1 MSGAFVLQPFQYS
14 RKLDTCRCRC
24 STSSEAADESD
35 IVVIGSGVG
44 GLGAAALFAKDGYD
58 VTVLESHLH
67 PGGAAHAFSR
77 GQYVFDSGPSLYTG
91 MSFRPSSNPLA
102 HLLDSIGEDVEWIRY
117 SEWGVNIPEGCFRK
131 RVGAVDIQHMLQTR
145 NKSSE
150 QGRQA
155 LDQWNRLWKRI
166 DSLSKA
172 SRAVPTA
179 AVRTDPLAAVTVS
192 RYLPRVLSSLSS
204 LPFLTRPFSEIMD
217 AEKVDD
223 PLLRNWIDLL
233 CFLLSGLPANG
244 TPTVEAAFMLGDFYS
259 AGAVLDYPRGGS
271 GELVEALARGVTK
284 RGGRIMLGHHVDS
297 VLVENN
303 RATGVRT
310 TTGKVFRAKELVVSN
325 ASCWDMARL
334 LQNDLADDSFNQW
347 NRSLSDTPECR
358 SFMHLHL
365 GFDLTGLG
373 DLLCH
378 YIHVFDWNKG
388 IDAEGNVVL
397 ISIPSVLDPSLAP
410 EGKHVLHAY
419 TPASEPYDAWAGLK
433 KGSPEY
439 VARKEERA
447 GVIWK
452 ALEEIVPDIR
462 SRVDVEMIGTPLT
475 HEKFLRRSRGS
486 YGPAIRAGQEMFPF
500 AETPVEHLIRCGD
513 SVFPGIGLPAV
524 AAGALIAANSRSSI
538 LSHLALLDEIG
549 L

>member
-1 MSGAFVLQPFQYS
+1 M
-14 RKLDTCRCRC
+14 
-24 STSSEAADESD
+24 
-35 IVVIGSGVG
+35 
-44 GLGAAALFAKDGYD
+44 
-58 VTVLESHLH
+58 
-67 PGGAAHAFSR
+67 
-77 GQYVFDSGPSLYTG
+77 
-91 MSFRPSSNPLA
+91 
-102 HLLDSIGEDVEWIRY
+102 
-117 SEWGVNIPEGCFRK
+117 
-131 RVGAVDIQHMLQTR
+131 
-145 NKSSE
+145 
-150 QGRQA
+150 
-155 LDQWNRLWKRI
+155 
-166 DSLSKA
+166 
-172 SRAVPTA
+172 
-179 AVRTDPLAAVTVS
+179 S
-192 RYLPRVLSSLSS
+192 RYLPRMLSSFSS

-233 CFLLSGLPANG
+233 CFLLSGLPATG
-244 TPTVEAAFMLGDFYS
+244 TPTVEAAFMLADFYS
-259 AGAVLDYPRGGS
+259 EGAVLDYPKGGS
-271 GELVEALARGVTK
+271 GELVDALSRGVTK

-310 TTGKVFRAKELVVSN
+310 TAGKVFLSKDLVVSN
-325 ASCWDMARL
+325 ASCWDTARL
-334 LQNDLADDSFNQW
+334 LQNDLSDDAFQQW
-347 NRSLSDTPECR
+347 NQSLSDTPECK

-365 GFDLTGLG
+365 GFDSTGLD

-378 YIHVFDWNKG
+378 YIHVFDWEKG

-419 TPASEPYDAWAGLK
+419 TPASEPYDQWAGLK
-433 KGSPEY
+433 RGSQEY
-439 VARKEERA
+439 LARKQERS
-447 GVIWK
+447 GVLWK
-452 ALEEIVPDIR
+452 ALEQIVPDIR
-462 SRVDVEMIGTPLT
+462 SRADIEMIGTPLT

-486 YGPAIRAGQEMFPF
+486 YGPAIRAGQDMFPF
-500 AETPVEHLIRCGD
+500 SETPVKRLIRCGD